1 MSFIARRRIR
11 RAIGRQRHAGRQR
24 LPNFPLTQ
32 PVAAA
37 ALRQIEMDVVLVV
50 PVRSRPEHRRKARA
64 DGHLHTFTQFDGEP
78 TSVRRVAPD
87 PGQDTEEVLLDLLG
101 MSWEDIGELKEK
113 QVIS

>member
-1 MSFIARRRIR
+1 MQTPKEIPNDPQVIANQYLV
-11 RAIGRQRHAGRQR
+11 GYTHPTHGE
-24 LPNFPLTQ
+24 FK
-32 PVAAA
+32 VAAS
-37 ALRQIEMDVVLVV
+37 
-50 PVRSRPEHRRKARA
+50 PV
-64 DGHLHTFTQFDGEP
+64 QFDGEP